1 MAAQAVLATESV
13 SHPLDVL
20 ILRTQCLVAKKPTN

>member
-20 ILRTQCLVAKKPTN
+20 ILRTPMPRSEKAN